1 MIFLYHLLS
10 IVLSVLLVPL
20 FSLTT
25 FFSKHKG
32 KGLIHHFGWVPAK
45 TRQSKKTLWLHALSM
60 GEVVAASPV
69 LKKLREKIPELY
81 IVLSVTT
88 DSGYSTAL
96 KLDMVDSVFFH
107 PLDCLPFT
115 QLALSRINPDLYVV
129 TDTGFWPGLID
140 LLHKKNIPALLF
152 NGRISERST
161 RRYLRA
167 GFLFKETFQKFHRL
181 CMQNRNGAKS
191 VLILG
196 AQEKHTE
203 VIGDPKYDALKPM
216 SNEEKELLRQ
226 SFNLNS
232 ETPVWIAGSTHAGEE
247 EIILS
252 THKELMITHPGLVLI
267 LAPRRLERIEEVT
280 TLLRKEKFSFTRR
293 SFQDHAE
300 PSSVILLDTMGEL
313 AEIYSLGQV
322 AFIGNSLVKPG
333 GGHSLIEPLS
343 HGLPVL
349 HGPYAENI
357 SHVSEQAHEQGLAF
371 QITNHKDLENKVL
384 SLLENQSHRLEIAKN
399 AETFISN
406 HQGASIKMAEI
417 ITKYLEN

>member
-25 FFSKHKG
+25 LFAKHKG
-32 KGLIHHFGWVPAK
+32 KGLVHHFGWVPAK
-45 TRQSKKTLWLHALSM
+45 TRQSKKTLWLHAISM
-60 GEVVAASPV
+60 GEVIAASPV
-69 LKKLREKIPELY
+69 LKQLREKTPELY
-81 IVLSVTT
+81 IALSVTT

-96 KLDMVDSVFFH
+96 KLDMADSIFFH

-129 TDTGFWPGLID
+129 TDTGFWPGLIH

-167 GFLFKETFQKFHRL
+167 GSLFKETFQKFHRL
-181 CMQNRNGAKS
+181 CMQNSNGAKS

-196 AQEKHTE
+196 AQEEHIE

-226 SFNLNS
+226 AFNLNA
-232 ETPVWIAGSTHAGEE
+232 ETPVWIAGSTHADEE

-252 THKELMITHPGLVLI
+252 THKKLMITHPSLVLI
-267 LAPRRLERIEEVT
+267 LAPRRLERIEEVIT
-280 TLLRKEKFSFTRR
+280 MLRKENFSFTRR

-313 AEIYSLGQV
+313 AEVYSLGQV

-349 HGPYAENI
+349 HGPYVENI
-357 SHVSEQAHEQGLAF
+357 SHVSEQAHKQGLAL
-371 QITNHKDLENKVL
+371 QITNHKELENKVHN
-384 SLLENQSHRLEIAKN
+384 LLVNQSYRLEIARK

-406 HQGASIKMAEI
+406 HQGASKKMAEI